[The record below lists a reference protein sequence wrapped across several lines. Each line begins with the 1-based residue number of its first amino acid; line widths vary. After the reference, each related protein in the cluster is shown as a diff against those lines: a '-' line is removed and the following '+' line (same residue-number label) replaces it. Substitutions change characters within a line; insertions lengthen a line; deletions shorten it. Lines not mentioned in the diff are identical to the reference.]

1 MNISDLFPEAT
12 KGLKN
17 KDREL
22 LAISEC
28 TQAAADLLIHNW
40 NAMRSRQGDAMTV
53 TLTYTVTLIG
63 KQNKVKTKLAYSE
76 RHTDEREI
84 TTEDPEQPDLP
95 LDGELR
101 RERTKT
107 TSPPHAPQA
116 NQPVIDVNALPP
128 VPVPRALLPAPGETS
143 KPKRKRKRKAKN

>member
-1 MNISDLFPEAT
+1 MNITEMFPEAV

-17 KDREL
+17 RDREL

-28 TQAAADLLIHNW
+28 TMAAADLLIHHW
-40 NAMRSRQGDAMTV
+40 NSMRHRQGDAMTV

-84 TTEDPEQPDLP
+84 TTQDPEQPELP
-95 LDGELR
+95 LN
-101 RERTKT
+101 ERKERAVT
-107 TSPPHAPQA
+107 TARNPS
-116 NQPVIDVNALPP
+116 VIDIEALPP
-128 VPVPRALLPAPGETS
+128 ARQPRALLNAPPTEEPEEKE
-143 KPKRKRKRKAKN
+143 KPTRKGKKKGRAK